1 MPLIASLRSL
11 DHLLNRFDQLS
22 QRHVQF
28 IEHFDEN
35 FTDVDNPLRHVHRQ
49 AEEQQKTQEKLRLP
63 LSIDD
68 EEENRPR
75 AMGDFHRAVKI
86 SRYLHRPPSY
96 ASNQDRP
103 TSRTSVSTSTLT
115 TVSAPL
121 PPTIRETSSADL
133 RPSHPSKARWTNP
146 IHHAPG
152 REDPPPRRRYGRS
165 PITFFSMET
174 ANRLSK
180 PRVYHHSPI
189 KRVPPTKR
197 PAVQPVKISVSPAKK
212 SRPAVHLS
220 TPTTISLKFP
230 LSSSR
235 VKLKSSFFSSHRV
248 L

>member
-35 FTDVDNPLRHVHRQ
+35 FTDVVNPLRQVQRKG
-49 AEEQQKTQEKLRLP
+49 EEQQQTQDKLSLP
-63 LSIDD
+63 LASD
-68 EEENRPR
+68 EEDRPR
-75 AMGDFHRAVKI
+75 TVADFHRSVKI

-103 TSRTSVSTSTLT
+103 SSRTSTLT

-121 PPTIRETSSADL
+121 PQTIRETSSNAL
-133 RPSHPSKARWTNP
+133 RSLPSKARWTNP
-146 IHHAPG
+146 VHHAPVTP
-152 REDPPPRRRYGRS
+152 DPPPPPPRRRYGRA

-180 PRVYHHSPI
+180 PRVYHHLPI

-197 PAVQPVKISVSPAKK
+197 ADVKPGKISVPPAKTA
-212 SRPAVHLS
+212 RPAVHLS

-230 LSSSR
+230 SSPSR

-248 L
+248 R